1 VTSEDSY
8 DLESLSRLLTT
19 DCNLTVKEEK
29 IKSLSNVKDGG
40 LMVGIA
46 IVGLVLTAIEPF
58 ISVLTYWQSQN
69 PKYSATMVIDNI
81 TYTIENISPQ
91 KIKQIQSTLAG
102 LQSNPKKSD
111 TINGAHQD
119 IWIAKNKSVL
129 QENLND
135 SSKFSNIIQY
145 NDCFKNTTHPQ
156 EDLRLLYERTASSR
170 YPCIEAEIE
179 ELDWDLII
187 KYAKSVDPDKLWE
200 KTEQE
205 TSNSQTH

>member
-1 VTSEDSY
+1 MNINIRLQNNVTSEDSY
-8 DLESLSRLLTT
+8 DLEHLSTLLKKEC
-19 DCNLTVKEEK
+19 DLTVKEEK
-29 IKSLSNVKDGG
+29 KIESLSNVKDGG

-129 QENLND
+129 QVVLISEEEAQD
-135 SSKFSNIIQY
+135 TSQ
-145 NDCFKNTTHPQ
+145 
-156 EDLRLLYERTASSR
+156 
-170 YPCIEAEIE
+170 AEILADFRQAWHE
-179 ELDWDLII
+179 AMTGQTIPVSQLWDGLEN
-187 KYAKSVDPDKLWE
+187 D
-200 KTEQE
+200 
-205 TSNSQTH
+205 